1 MVEIPESLLRRS
13 AEAKAK
19 ALGVP
24 VEQVLAEMKG
34 EGPPVEVSLADAKD
48 NAVADATAAAATA
61 ADAEDV
67 SSAEDASSAEEV
79 AAADATAADGDGAT
93 DDPAAPDTEEVELGE
108 DAPEPV
114 EETPEEGEADAPTPE
129 VEADMDQDVA
139 PEEPKEAVSSAPA
152 DDASSADDA
161 SAAEEVAVADATAP
175 DEVPAESPAAMVAE
189 AGSVAVAEAEAS
201 SADTEAEEDA
211 DAIATDDEPIPAVD
225 IEDPGAPSGN
235 GASGNGKVASV
246 VSPRPTVPPAGLPDG
261 VRTQRLLTV
270 VKARAIQ
277 NVKAEPTDKVNT
289 WPHLMLMEF
298 GAILAITGF
307 LIILAVIIHSPLLE
321 PANFNATPNPSKA
334 PWYFLG
340 LQELLSYFDPQI
352 AGVTV
357 PTIVGL
363 IGFMM
368 VPYVDKNPSTRP
380 TDRKFAILL
389 YSIFLAGAATLT
401 IIGVLFRGQGF
412 NFSYPWE
419 DGVFFDDLK
428 DWVHFE

>member
-34 EGPPVEVSLADAKD
+34 EGPPVEPPPADP
-48 NAVADATAAAATA
+48 
-61 ADAEDV
+61 E
-67 SSAEDASSAEEV
+67 
-79 AAADATAADGDGAT
+79 
-93 DDPAAPDTEEVELGE
+93 APDTEDVVVDEE

-114 EETPEEGEADAPTPE
+114 EETPSEDEEGAESPE
-129 VEADMDQDVA
+129 VSSDMDQDVPA
-139 PEEPKEAVSSAPA
+139 EEPKEATPMP
-152 DDASSADDA
+152 
-161 SAAEEVAVADATAP
+161 EESPEVTSDMDQDVPSEEPKEATP
-175 DEVPAESPAAMVAE
+175 IPEESPAAMVAE
-189 AGSVAVAEAEAS
+189 AGAVAVAEVETEESDEEAG
-201 SADTEAEEDA
+201 EDEIPVV
-211 DAIATDDEPIPAVD
+211 DVEDLDEGTSDGSGDGAT
-225 IEDPGAPSGN
+225 GN
-235 GASGNGKVASV
+235 GAGNGKVAAA
-246 VSPRPTVPPAGLPDG
+246 VSPRPSVPPAGLPEG

-298 GAILAITGF
+298 GALLAITG
-307 LIILAVIIHSPLLE
+307 LLVVMAVIIHSPLLE

-352 AGVTV
+352 AGVMV
-357 PTIVGL
+357 PLFIGM

-380 TDRKFAILL
+380 TDRKFAIML
-389 YSIFLAGAATLT
+389 YSLFLAGSATLT

-412 NFSYPWE
+412 NFTYPWQ

>member
-34 EGPPVEVSLADAKD
+34 EGPPVEVPQEAP
-48 NAVADATAAAATA
+48 
-61 ADAEDV
+61 EDTG
-67 SSAEDASSAEEV
+67 AQ
-79 AAADATAADGDGAT
+79 GDSGGAT
-93 DDPAAPDTEEVELGE
+93 MPEEP
-108 DAPEPV
+108 PEPV
-114 EETPEEGEADAPTPE
+114 DEVPSEGAEPETPE
-129 VEADMDQDVA
+129 VESDMEQDVA
-139 PEEPKEAVSSAPA
+139 PEAPKEAPPEAP
-152 DDASSADDA
+152 
-161 SAAEEVAVADATAP
+161 EEA
-175 DEVPAESPAAMVAE
+175 PAAMVAE
-189 AGSVAVAEAEAS
+189 AGAVAVAEVETKEA
-201 SADTEAEEDA
+201 DEIETEEPASDVGVEDQ
-211 DAIATDDEPIPAVD
+211 EPSTN
-225 IEDPGAPSGN
+225 GSGN
-235 GASGNGKVASV
+235 GSGNGKVAAV
-246 VSPRPTVPPAGLPDG
+246 VSPRPSVPPTGLPEG

-298 GAILAITGF
+298 GALLAITGF

-389 YSIFLAGAATLT
+389 YSMFLAGSATLT

>member
-1 MVEIPESLLRRS
+1 VVEIPESLLRRS

-34 EGPPVEVSLADAKD
+34 EGPPVEVPQKAP
-48 NAVADATAAAATA
+48 
-61 ADAEDV
+61 
-67 SSAEDASSAEEV
+67 EERREE
-79 AAADATAADGDGAT
+79 GDSGGAT
-93 DDPAAPDTEEVELGE
+93 PPEET
-108 DAPEPV
+108 PEPV
-114 EETPEEGEADAPTPE
+114 EEVPSEDTADGESPE
-129 VEADMDQDVA
+129 VEADLEQDVP
-139 PEEPKEAVSSAPA
+139 PEEPKEAVSAPEA
-152 DDASSADDA
+152 
-161 SAAEEVAVADATAP
+161 
-175 DEVPAESPAAMVAE
+175 SPAATGAE
-189 AGSVAVAEAEAS
+189 AGAVAVAEV
-201 SADTEAEEDA
+201 DTKEAEESAEEDQ
-211 DAIATDDEPIPAVD
+211 DEEPVVDVEDREEGPSTD
-225 IEDPGAPSGN
+225 GA
-235 GASGNGKVASV
+235 GNGKVASL
-246 VSPRPTVPPAGLPDG
+246 VSPRPSVPPAGLPEG

-277 NVKAEPTDKVNT
+277 NVRAEPTDKVNT

-298 GAILAITGF
+298 GALLAITG
-307 LIILAVIIHSPLLE
+307 LLVIMAVVIHSPLLE

-363 IGFMM
+363 IGFWI

-380 TDRKFAILL
+380 TDRKFAIML
-389 YSIFLAGAATLT
+389 YSIFLAGSATLT

-412 NFSYPWE
+412 NFAYPWE

-428 DWVHFE
+428 DWVQFE

>member
-1 MVEIPESLLRRS
+1 MPEIPESLLRRS

-34 EGPPVEVSLADAKD
+34 EGPPVEPPKTEEEAPVETVEKPEPKEMVVEAAE
-48 NAVADATAAAATA
+48 VAQEEAAA
-61 ADAEDV
+61 
-67 SSAEDASSAEEV
+67 EE
-79 AAADATAADGDGAT
+79 
-93 DDPAAPDTEEVELGE
+93 APSEE
-108 DAPEPV
+108 PQPV
-114 EETPEEGEADAPTPE
+114 EEAPAAAVIPE
-129 VEADMDQDVA
+129 DMQEPA
-139 PEEPKEAVSSAPA
+139 AETEEPAAAVATEEERPAPA
-152 DDASSADDA
+152 ASAD
-161 SAAEEVAVADATAP
+161 
-175 DEVPAESPAAMVAE
+175 
-189 AGSVAVAEAEAS
+189 G
-201 SADTEAEEDA
+201 
-211 DAIATDDEPIPAVD
+211 
-225 IEDPGAPSGN
+225 G
-235 GASGNGKVASV
+235 GNGKVASL
-246 VSPRPTVPPAGLPDG
+246 VSPRPTVPPTGLPEG

-298 GAILAITGF
+298 GALLAITG
-307 LIILAVIIHSPLLE
+307 LLVIMSVVIHSPLLE

-352 AGVTV
+352 AGVMV
-357 PTIVGL
+357 PLFIGM

-368 VPYVDKNPSTRP
+368 IPFVDKNPSTRP
-380 TDRKFAILL
+380 SDRKFAIML
-389 YSIFLAGAATLT
+389 YSIFLAGSATLT

-412 NFSYPWE
+412 NFSYPWR

-428 DWVHFE
+428 DWVQFE

>member
-1 MVEIPESLLRRS
+1 MVEIPEDLLRRS

-34 EGPPVEVSLADAKD
+34 EGPPVEVPQ
-48 NAVADATAAAATA
+48 AV
-61 ADAEDV
+61 
-67 SSAEDASSAEEV
+67 S
-79 AAADATAADGDGAT
+79 
-93 DDPAAPDTEEVELGE
+93 DPAAPDTEEVALDE

-114 EETPEEGEADAPTPE
+114 EEVPSEEDAGAETPQVD
-129 VEADMDQDVA
+129 ADMEQDVA
-139 PEEPKEAVSSAPA
+139 PEEPKVASGEAPESAEI
-152 DDASSADDA
+152 S
-161 SAAEEVAVADATAP
+161 E
-175 DEVPAESPAAMVAE
+175 ESPAAMVAE
-189 AGSVAVAEAEAS
+189 AGAVAVAEETQAEI
-201 SADTEAEEDA
+201 EVEEPE
-211 DAIATDDEPIPAVD
+211 TPIPAVD
-225 IEDPGAPSGN
+225 IEDPGAPSSN
-235 GASGNGKVASV
+235 GSSNGSGNGKVASV
-246 VSPRPTVPPAGLPDG
+246 VSPRPSVPPAGLPEG

-298 GAILAITGF
+298 GALLAITG
-307 LIILAVIIHSPLLE
+307 LLVIMAVVIHSPLLE

-352 AGVTV
+352 AGVMV
-357 PTIVGL
+357 PLFIGM

-368 VPYVDKNPSTRP
+368 IPYIDKNPSTRP
-380 TDRKFAILL
+380 TDRRYAIML
-389 YSIFLAGAATLT
+389 YSIFLAGSATLT
-401 IIGVLFRGQGF
+401 IFGVLFRGQGF
-412 NFSYPWE
+412 NFTYPWR

-428 DWVHFE
+428 DWVNFE